1 MQTMTP
7 SAPPPRSART
17 PGWRVRER
25 AIGVAMMLPQAV
37 PFLTFTVAPLVWVI
51 YLSFTDYDGF
61 SQAQWVGLQNYRDL
75 LDDSAWWHSVI
86 VTGQFAVL
94 KVVIEI
100 PISLGL
106 AVLLNRKLRLGG
118 LFRTIFFLPHVISVA
133 ILGIIFYFLLRP
145 DNGIIN
151 GLLQSTG
158 LLDQDVDWLGRPWS
172 ALGSVV
178 VVGVWSGFGL
188 NTVLFLVGLQNIPK
202 ELLESASID
211 GASGWQRFRSI
222 IVPLLAPMTRVIV
235 ILTIVFTLRSFD
247 LIKTLT
253 DGGPGGSTDVM
264 FTYMFG
270 YYFSSDR
277 GSQIGYASALS
288 VTASALI
295 AIVSVLYL
303 LSGRRG
309 AGRTAARR

>member
-1 MQTMTP
+1 M
-7 SAPPPRSART
+7 
-17 PGWRVRER
+17 
-25 AIGVAMMLPQAV
+25 AMMLPQMM
-37 PFLTFTVAPLVWVI
+37 PFLLFTVAPLAWVV

-61 SQAQWVGLQNYRDL
+61 STPSLVGLQNYRDL
-75 LDDSAWWHSVI
+75 LNDASWWHSVV

-94 KVVIEI
+94 KVAFEI
-100 PISLGL
+100 PLSLGL

-118 LFRTIFFLPHVISVA
+118 LFRTIFFLPHVVSVA

-145 DNGIIN
+145 ENGIVN
-151 GLLQSTG
+151 GLLRSLG
-158 LLDQDVDWLGRPWS
+158 VLDHDFDWLGHPWS
-172 ALGSVV
+172 ALGSLV

-188 NTVLFLVGLQNIPK
+188 NTVLFLIGLQNVPK

-211 GASGWQRFRSI
+211 GANAWQSFRFI
-222 IVPLLAPMTRVIV
+222 VVPLLAPMMRVIV

-247 LIKTLT
+247 LVKTLT
-253 DGGPGGSTDVM
+253 DGGPAGSTDVM

-288 VTASALI
+288 VTASVII
-295 AIVSVLYL
+295 AVVSVLYL
-303 LSGRRG
+303 LSAQRG
-309 AGRTAARR
+309 TSSGRTAR

>member
-1 MQTMTP
+1 
-7 SAPPPRSART
+7 
-17 PGWRVRER
+17 
-25 AIGVAMMLPQAV
+25 MMLPQMM
-37 PFLTFTVAPLVWVI
+37 PFLLFTVAPLAWVV

-61 SQAQWVGLQNYRDL
+61 STPSLVGLQNYRDL
-75 LDDSAWWHSVI
+75 LNDASWWHSVV

-94 KVVIEI
+94 KVAFEI
-100 PISLGL
+100 PLSLGL

-118 LFRTIFFLPHVISVA
+118 LFRTIFFLPHVVSVA

-145 DNGIIN
+145 ENGIVN
-151 GLLQSTG
+151 GLLRSLG
-158 LLDQDVDWLGRPWS
+158 VLDHDFDWLGHPWS
-172 ALGSVV
+172 ALGSLV

-188 NTVLFLVGLQNIPK
+188 NTVLFLIGLQNVPK

-211 GASGWQRFRSI
+211 GANAWQSFRFI
-222 IVPLLAPMTRVIV
+222 VVPLLAPMMRVIV

-247 LIKTLT
+247 LVKTLT
-253 DGGPGGSTDVM
+253 DGGPAGSTDVM

-288 VTASALI
+288 VTASVII
-295 AIVSVLYL
+295 AVVSVLYL
-303 LSGRRG
+303 LSAQRG
-309 AGRTAARR
+309 TSSGRTAR